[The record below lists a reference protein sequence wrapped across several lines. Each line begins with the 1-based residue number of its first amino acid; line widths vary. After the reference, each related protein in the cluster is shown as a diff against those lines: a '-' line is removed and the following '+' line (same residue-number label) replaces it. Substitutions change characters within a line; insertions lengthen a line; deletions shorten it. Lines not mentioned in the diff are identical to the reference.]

1 MKQFKISKAPLN
13 NQFTGIQT
21 QALGEA
27 VGNLKFCGLK
37 LYLYLSSNKDGM
49 NWTLNPSV
57 FAEWLGVDYSNAS
70 QARSV
75 RKIISDGIEDLTVNG
90 YLQLVENEEEK
101 YTFSEQKVPKS

>member
-21 QALGEA
+21 KALGEA
-27 VGNLKFCGLK
+27 VGSLKFCGLK

-49 NWTLNPSV
+49 IWTLNPSV

-70 QARSV
+70 QARSL